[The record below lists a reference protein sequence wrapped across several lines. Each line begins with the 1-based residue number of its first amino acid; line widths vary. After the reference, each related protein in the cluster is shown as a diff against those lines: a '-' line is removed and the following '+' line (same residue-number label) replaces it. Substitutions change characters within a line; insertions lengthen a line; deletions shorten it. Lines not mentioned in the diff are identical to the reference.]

1 MRDHDMIDGN
11 MIALSRYER
20 EIERQ
25 EALCDERNE
34 FITWVS
40 DMVQEAIDIL
50 KNPEDL
56 QDLEDL
62 SQLMDGAIEQLE
74 DLICRMEEER

>member
-1 MRDHDMIDGN
+1 MRDMIDGN
-11 MIALSRYER
+11 MIALNRYER

-40 DMVQEAIDIL
+40 DAVQEVVSVL
-50 KNPEDL
+50 RNPEDL

-62 SQLMDGAIEQLE
+62 SEIMDDAIEQLE
-74 DLICRMEEER
+74 DLIGKLEGER